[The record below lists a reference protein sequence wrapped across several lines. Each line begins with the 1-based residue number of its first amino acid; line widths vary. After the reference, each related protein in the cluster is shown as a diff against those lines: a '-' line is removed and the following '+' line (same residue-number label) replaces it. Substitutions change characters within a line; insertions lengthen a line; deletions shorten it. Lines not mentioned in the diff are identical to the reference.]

1 MEMSRRM
8 SIEAVDR
15 YLFSSIKAPFFLV
28 VGDEQYKDVL
38 AKLKESGFNFIR
50 VSDYCGSDDR
60 LPDIDRLI
68 ERLRTTDVNANDNK
82 LVVIGLGEYLA
93 LRGDNIAKSILSQL
107 KDLNIG
113 SKKVILLRGVA
124 TQIRHLQT
132 DPRFDNRRFF
142 VFDKAN
148 CDLSLTLVDSAIG
161 QWGLPGVK
169 ALLMSLEDGLYGNV
183 VVNTEINLDKALFT
197 VHIINDAYDGV
208 KSFVSGFN
216 LPRSCGSNEQW
227 AKLLE
232 ELTQYN
238 GSLDAVFEKNGF
250 GSNLEADFYSR
261 VAGIEYWNWLYFIA
275 LKSKSNT
282 LSNNYLRFVLDN
294 TDCFED
300 FKTNVLNAIIEVPH
314 TDKRFCTF
322 YAERKKLVEKFPESD
337 IANYVVNNRKNVA
350 ESIYKLTDGTKIERE
365 EIIAWVS
372 KNGVIPQIANIYP
385 ALSAYLKTYVFNC
398 GDVSDLLT
406 EYFDEYKKQKVS
418 NKLEAEFIEKV
429 ENLAK
434 TRVFNR
440 LSTRNEIIDGLNK
453 DGTYLYWLDSLGVE
467 YLAFIE
473 ALARKRGLSISIY
486 IARANLPTITSINR
500 DFFDNWEGEKEKND
514 QLDETKHSDAG
525 GYNFENND
533 LPIYLAKELDII
545 SSVIDKAATELVL
558 RHCKRFLLVSD
569 HGASRLAV
577 LRRKEEKYETD
588 TKGEHSGRCC
598 KLFEPYDLPFAAKE
612 NGYLVLAD
620 YGRFK
625 GSRAASVEV
634 HGGASLEEVVVPVI
648 ELMLKRSN
656 ITVEMVEEFVTVDFR
671 TGTEITLFIN
681 SPVKDVAVVINNK
694 RYSALALDNNHYK
707 VVLPDT
713 KRAGNYPADVYMG
726 DDLIGNIVIKAQGKS
741 GKVNDDFDD
750 LF

>member
-1 MEMSRRM
+1 MSRRM

-337 IANYVVNNRKNVA
+337 IADFVVNNRKNVA

-514 QLDETKHSDAG
+514 QLDETKHSDAC